1 MSDKHAIHATLL
13 HLDLDLDS
21 NASQSY
27 AYKAF
32 LETMFSF
39 NKDAKDTYL
48 KNHLWFQDNADEA
61 KTFVKKEGSAYDK
74 RQKVISEG
82 KTFHFESF
90 IHNGKKNKHKLEYLL
105 YFQFII
111 FFFFLDIFFLAKYLL
126 PNISMRLEFT
136 KEGNNRFSVS
146 IDMILSNLIYPLQ
159 MRSFISLAI
168 QNMINY
174 IDFQ

>member
-1 MSDKHAIHATLL
+1 
-13 HLDLDLDS
+13 
-21 NASQSY
+21 
-27 AYKAF
+27 
-32 LETMFSF
+32 MFSF

-61 KTFVKKEGSAYDK
+61 KTFAKKEGSAYNK

-90 IHNGKKNKHKLEYLL
+90 IHNGKETIHNLEYLL
-105 YFQFII
+105 YFQFIYI
-111 FFFFLDIFFLAKYLL
+111 YIYFFSLDIFFLAKYLL

-136 KEGNNRFSVS
+136 KEGNNKFSVS
-146 IDMILSNLIYPLQ
+146 IDMILSILIYPLQ
-159 MRSFISLAI
+159 TKSSISLAI
-168 QNMINY
+168 RNMISY

>member
-1 MSDKHAIHATLL
+1 
-13 HLDLDLDS
+13 
-21 NASQSY
+21 
-27 AYKAF
+27 
-32 LETMFSF
+32 MFSF

-48 KNHLWFQDNADEA
+48 KNHLWIQDAADESKIFA
-61 KTFVKKEGSAYDK
+61 KKEGSAFNK

-90 IHNGKKNKHKLEYLL
+90 IHNGKKNKHNLEYLL
-105 YFQFII
+105 YCQFIF

-136 KEGNNRFSVS
+136 KEGNNKFSVS
-146 IDMILSNLIYPLQ
+146 IDMILSNLIYLLQ
-159 MRSFISLAI
+159 TKSSLSLAI

>member
-82 KTFHFESF
+82 KTFHFEIIDSF
-90 IHNGKKNKHKLEYLL
+90 ATL
-105 YFQFII
+105 FINNSVVSPLAPHME
-111 FFFFLDIFFLAKYLL
+111 FFFNNVV
-126 PNISMRLEFT
+126 PIS
-136 KEGNNRFSVS
+136 GNSKNFSGK
-146 IDMILSNLIYPLQ
+146 NP
-159 MRSFISLAI
+159 
-168 QNMINY
+168 
-174 IDFQ
+174 

>member
-1 MSDKHAIHATLL
+1 MSEKHAIHATLL

-90 IHNGKKNKHKLEYLL
+90 IHIGKETIHNLEYLL
-105 YFQFII
+105 YFQFIYI
-111 FFFFLDIFFLAKYLL
+111 FFSLDIFFLAKYLL

-136 KEGNNRFSVS
+136 KEGNNKFSVS

-159 MRSFISLAI
+159 TKSSISLAI
-168 QNMINY
+168 QNTISY